1 MPGVE
6 ALEGAS
12 YRRTL
17 RLPHGHAVVTLAA
30 PVPGR
35 DGRDATDGPAYVGAD
50 LVLSD
55 LRDLTTAVARCRQ
68 LLDLDADPVAVY
80 EALRNEPLI
89 GAVVTRDPGRRV
101 PGAAEGFELAVRA
114 VIGQQV
120 SVAGAR
126 TVAGRLVGA
135 AGDALPE
142 ATGTLTHLFP
152 TPEALVELAESD
164 PGAFAM
170 PASRRRALVAL
181 AEAVGSG
188 DVVIDPGADPVELR
202 RSLVALPGIGSWTAE
217 YVAMRA
223 LRDPD
228 AFMPTDLGIRRGAK
242 ALGLPDNPA
251 QLVAVSEGWRP
262 WRSYA
267 MSHLWSLPMLD
278 RRDPCPTTERTSRM
292 TTRTVTMP
300 YESPIG
306 RLVLECDG
314 DVLIGVWLPNERR
327 HARNDA
333 DDVPPVLKETAS
345 QLDEYFAGERTD
357 FDVRMELDGTDF
369 QREVW
374 TELTRIPYG
383 ETISY
388 GELAR
393 RVGRPSAPRAVG
405 QANGRNPIPV
415 IVPCHRVLASNGI
428 GGYGGGLKVKRQLL
442 AVEGVT
448 A

>member
-1 MPGVE
+1 
-6 ALEGAS
+6 
-12 YRRTL
+12 
-17 RLPHGHAVVTLAA
+17 
-30 PVPGR
+30 
-35 DGRDATDGPAYVGAD
+35 
-50 LVLSD
+50 
-55 LRDLTTAVARCRQ
+55 
-68 LLDLDADPVAVY
+68 
-80 EALRNEPLI
+80 
-89 GAVVTRDPGRRV
+89 
-101 PGAAEGFELAVRA
+101 
-114 VIGQQV
+114 
-120 SVAGAR
+120 
-126 TVAGRLVGA
+126 
-135 AGDALPE
+135 
-142 ATGTLTHLFP
+142 
-152 TPEALVELAESD
+152 
-164 PGAFAM
+164 
-170 PASRRRALVAL
+170 
-181 AEAVGSG
+181 
-188 DVVIDPGADPVELR
+188 
-202 RSLVALPGIGSWTAE
+202 
-217 YVAMRA
+217 
-223 LRDPD
+223 
-228 AFMPTDLGIRRGAK
+228 
-242 ALGLPDNPA
+242 
-251 QLVAVSEGWRP
+251 
-262 WRSYA
+262 
-267 MSHLWSLPMLD
+267 
-278 RRDPCPTTERTSRM
+278 M
-292 TTRTVTMP
+292 TTKTMTMP

-314 DVLIGVWLPNERR
+314 DVLIGIWLPNERR